1 MRGGLTDRA
10 ALADAVRG
18 VTHVFHCAAAATD
31 WARPEVF
38 VESNVTGTERLLEA
52 ARGCAGLERFVHVS
66 TTDVYG
72 YPAAAGDEEL
82 PMVDRGLGYNRTK
95 IAGERAVWAAAKA
108 GMRVTVVRPATI
120 YGAAA
125 GAGAVPLV
133 TGVVDELR
141 RGTMLLV
148 DGGRL
153 RAGLVYVDD
162 VAEAMIGVC
171 GVERTVG
178 RAYNVA
184 AGSDVTWGGYVG
196 GLARGMGLRDAWL
209 RLPFG
214 MAMALAAA
222 LELPFRV
229 PGVPG
234 RPMLTRHA
242 VYLLGRDQEFSGE
255 RARAEFGWE
264 PRVGFCGRGCGGRWR
279 GLSRWDDLPS

>member
-1 MRGGLTDRA
+1 MRALVTGATGFLGGRLAEMLVGRGAEIAVLARRPEALPPELRARVVRGDLSDRA
-10 ALADAVRG
+10 ALDEAVRG
-18 VTHVFHCAAAATD
+18 ATHVFHCAAAATD
-31 WARPEVF
+31 WARPEVY

-52 ARGCAGLERFVHVS
+52 VRGCGELERFVHVS

-72 YPAAAGDEEL
+72 YPAVVGDETL

-95 IAGERAVWAAAKA
+95 IAGERAVWAAAAA

-125 GAGAVPLV
+125 GTGLVPLV

-148 DGGRL
+148 DGGRA

-171 GVERTVG
+171 GVEGTVG

-184 AGSDVTWGGYVG
+184 AGSDVTWGQYVG
-196 GLARGMGLRDAWL
+196 GLARGLGLRDAWL
-209 RLPFG
+209 RHG
-214 MAMALAAA
+214 WGRVASQRLA
-222 LELPFRV
+222 R
-229 PGVPG
+229 
-234 RPMLTRHA
+234 
-242 VYLLGRDQEFSGE
+242 E
-255 RARAEFGWE
+255 R
-264 PRVGFCGRGCGGRWR
+264 
-279 GLSRWDDLPS
+279 